1 MQENNVLSGFKVS
14 DDIEMSFENN
24 EVYLVLVRGDE
35 QVVCNVKGK
44 LVIENCDVCFDGNP
58 QNSVDRDFKYLQVS
72 DYNLEID
79 QSDIDLNGKVELNE
93 IQIDELNKKL
103 KDNMILA

>member
-1 MQENNVLSGFKVS
+1 MSENNVLSGFEVS

-58 QNSVDRDFKYLQVS
+58 QNSVDRDFKYLQV
-72 DYNLEID
+72 DDTEIEID
-79 QSDIDLNGKVELNE
+79 QSDIEIDGKFELNE
-93 IQIDELNKKL
+93 IQIDDLNKKL

>member
-35 QVVCNVKGK
+35 QVVCNAKGK

-72 DYNLEID
+72 DSKLEID
-79 QSDIDLNGKVELNE
+79 QSDIEIDGRVELNQF
-93 IQIDELNKKL
+93 QIDGLNKKL
-103 KDNMILA
+103 KDNMVLV

>member
-72 DYNLEID
+72 DSKLEID
-79 QSDIDLNGKVELNE
+79 QSDIDLVGKVELN
-93 IQIDELNKKL
+93 QFQVRELNKKL
-103 KDNMILA
+103 KDNMILV

>member
-1 MQENNVLSGFKVS
+1 MQENNVLLGFKVS

-24 EVYLVLVRGDE
+24 EIYFVLVRGDE

-44 LVIENCDVCFDGNP
+44 LVVENCDVCFDGNP

-72 DYNLEID
+72 DSKLEID
-79 QSDIDLNGKVELNE
+79 QSDIDLNGEVELNQF
-93 IQIDELNKKL
+93 QIDELNKKL
-103 KDNMILA
+103 KDNMILV

>member
-35 QVVCNVKGK
+35 QVVCNVKGE
-44 LVIENCDVCFDGNP
+44 LVVENCDVCFDGNP
-58 QNSVDRDFKYLQVS
+58 QNSVDRDFKYLQVGDS
-72 DYNLEID
+72 KLEID
-79 QSDIDLNGKVELNE
+79 QSDIDLNGVVELNQF
-93 IQIDELNKKL
+93 QIDELNKKL